1 MGRSKKYKSPST
13 TKRSL
18 RRLIGFLRRRI
29 RVLKPL
35 TICHQDSVSI
45 PSLSRNLSLYHASSI
60 DVQPAPGAAYN
71 LIKPRPPS
79 SRPKLEINIATNT
92 CDSPECYGR
101 KRPCHALNP
110 RTQFYHDDCYLDFR
124 WWLFK
129 FCGIPGCH
137 KQNACSALLCTLF
150 VLLATRVN
158 KCE

>member
-18 RRLIGFLRRRI
+18 RRLIGFLGRRI

-45 PSLSRNLSLYHASSI
+45 PSLSRNLSLYRASSI

-71 LIKPRPPS
+71 LIKPRTRPSS

-124 WWLFK
+124 
-129 FCGIPGCH
+129 
-137 KQNACSALLCTLF
+137 
-150 VLLATRVN
+150 
-158 KCE
+158 

>member
-13 TKRSL
+13 TKHSL
-18 RRLIGFLRRRI
+18 KRLIGFLGRRI

-45 PSLSRNLSLYHASSI
+45 PSLSRNLSFYRGSSI
-60 DVQPAPGAAYN
+60 DVQPAPAAAYN
-71 LIKPRPPS
+71 LIKP
-79 SRPKLEINIATNT
+79 RPKLEINIATNT

-124 WWLFK
+124 
-129 FCGIPGCH
+129 
-137 KQNACSALLCTLF
+137 
-150 VLLATRVN
+150 
-158 KCE
+158 